1 MAGSFFDTNVL
12 IYLASGD
19 TAKADRAE
27 ALVGD
32 GGMVSVQVLNEAAN
46 VARRKMGMG
55 WDEVRAMLAL
65 WRGLLEVRPVTVETH
80 MAGLALAERFGFSVW
95 DAMIV
100 AAAVEGGCEKLW
112 SEDLQDGM
120 VVEGVTVRNPFRVG

>member
-1 MAGSFFDTNVL
+1 MACRFFDTNVL

-19 TAKADRAE
+19 AAKADRAE
-27 ALVGD
+27 ALVGG
-32 GGMVSVQVLNEAAN
+32 GGMVSVQVLNEAAQ

-55 WDEVRAMLAL
+55 WDEVGAMLGLRLA
-65 WRGLLEVRPVTVETH
+65 LLEVRPVTVQTH
-80 MAGLALAERFGFSVW
+80 EAGLRLAERFGFSVW

-100 AAAVEGGCEKLW
+100 AAAVEGGCETLW

-120 VVEGVTVRNPFRVG
+120 VVEGVRVRNPFGG